1 MQQDVN
7 PCGVKVQFA
16 RRNIGCVQLKQE
28 QELSM
33 AFLPASGLVQTG
45 KGLDWHHL
53 GYKCEKS
60 FPNLNNQAT
69 LLNRRGGP
77 QLTKRAF

>member
-7 PCGVKVQFA
+7 LSGVKVQYA
-16 RRNIGCVQLKQE
+16 RRNIGCVQLKRE

-33 AFLPASGLVQTG
+33 ASGLVQTG

-53 GYKCEKS
+53 GYKCED
-60 FPNLNNQAT
+60 F
-69 LLNRRGGP
+69 
-77 QLTKRAF
+77 